1 MIEAVTSRWW
11 LFLAQGVAML
21 ILAAVGFTQ
30 PGTIIK
36 IIGAYLVIDGALKL
50 VGAFTN
56 KKEDSS
62 RLMNIIAGVIGI
74 VVGIYAFS
82 NPAGAAIIVT
92 YLIAIW
98 VIILGAMLVIWGFQL
113 RERFEEYWLLI
124 VLGVLSVLFGILVFN
139 NFLAGMLTLA
149 WLFVAYM
156 LIGGILAIVLGFRI
170 KALGERLGML
180 TS

>member
-21 ILAAVGFTQ
+21 ILAVVGYTQ
-30 PGTIIK
+30 PGTIIQ

-56 KKEDSS
+56 KKDDSS
-62 RLMNIIAGVIGI
+62 RLTNIIAGVIGVI
-74 VVGIYAFS
+74 VGIYAFT
-82 NPAGAAIIVT
+82 NPASAAIIVT

-98 VIILGAMLVIWGFQL
+98 VIILGVMLIVWGIQL
-113 RERFEEYWLLI
+113 RERFTEYWLLI

-156 LIGGILAIVLGFRI
+156 VIGGILAIVLSFRI

>member
-36 IIGAYLVIDGALKL
+36 ILGAYLVIDGALKL

-62 RLMNIIAGVIGI
+62 RLMNIISGIIGI

-82 NPAGAAIIVT
+82 NPVGAAIIVT
-92 YLIAIW
+92 YVIAVW
-98 VIILGAMLVIWGFQL
+98 VIVLGILLVVWGVQL

-124 VLGVLSVLFGILVFN
+124 VLGVLSVLFGLLVFN
-139 NFLAGMLTLA
+139 NFLAGILTLA
-149 WLFVAYM
+149 SLFVAYM
-156 LIGGILAIVLGFRI
+156 VVGGILVILLAFRI
-170 KALGERLGML
+170 KALGDRLGLL
-180 TS
+180 TA

>member
-21 ILAAVGFTQ
+21 ILAAVGVTQ
-30 PGTIIK
+30 PGTIIQ

-62 RLMNIIAGVIGI
+62 RLMNIIAGVIGVI
-74 VVGIYAFS
+74 VGIYAFT

-98 VIILGAMLVIWGFQL
+98 VIILGIMLVIWGVQL
-113 RERFEEYWLLI
+113 RDRLSEYWLLI
-124 VLGVLSVLFGILVFN
+124 ILGVLSIIFGILVFN

-156 LIGGILAIVLGFRI
+156 IVGGILAIVLSFRI
-170 KALGERLGML
+170 KALGERLGTL
-180 TS
+180 RS

>member
-30 PGTIIK
+30 PGTIIQ

-56 KKEDSS
+56 KKDDSS
-62 RLMNIIAGVIGI
+62 RLMNIIAGVIGVI
-74 VVGIYAFS
+74 VGIYAFT
-82 NPAGAAIIVT
+82 NPVAAGIIVT
-92 YLIAIW
+92 YLIAVW
-98 VIILGAMLVIWGFQL
+98 VIILGILLVVWGVQL

-124 VLGVLSVLFGILVFN
+124 VLGVLSALFGILVFN
-139 NFLAGMLTLA
+139 NFLAGMITLQS
-149 WLFVAYM
+149 LFVAYM
-156 LIGGILAIVLGFRI
+156 VIGGILAIVLGFRI
-170 KALGERLGML
+170 KALGDRLGLL

>member
-21 ILAAVGFTQ
+21 ILAAVGFTN
-30 PGTIIK
+30 PGVIIQ

-62 RLMNIIAGVIGI
+62 RLMNIITGIIGI
-74 VVGIYAFS
+74 IVGIYAFA

-98 VIILGAMLVIWGFQL
+98 VIILGVMLVIWGVQL
-113 RERFEEYWLLI
+113 RERFAEYWLLI

>member
-36 IIGAYLVIDGALKL
+36 ILGAYLVIDGALKL

-62 RLMNIIAGVIGI
+62 RVMNIITGIIGV
-74 VVGIYAFS
+74 VVGIYSFS
-82 NPAGAAIIVT
+82 NPVGAAIIVT
-92 YLIAIW
+92 YVIAVW
-98 VIILGAMLVIWGFQL
+98 VIILGILLVVWGIQL

-124 VLGVLSVLFGILVFN
+124 VLGVLSVLFGLLVFN
-139 NFLAGMLTLA
+139 NFLAGLLTLA
-149 WLFVAYM
+149 SLFVAYM
-156 LIGGILAIVLGFRI
+156 VVGGILAILLAFRI
-170 KALGERLGML
+170 KALGERLGLL
-180 TS
+180 TT

>member
-21 ILAAVGFTQ
+21 ILAAVGFTN
-30 PGTIIK
+30 PGVIIQ
-36 IIGAYLVIDGALKL
+36 ILGAYLVIDGALKL

-56 KKEDSS
+56 KKDDPS
-62 RLMNIIAGVIGI
+62 RVMNIITGIIGV
-74 VVGIYAFS
+74 VVGIYAFA
-82 NPAGAAIIVT
+82 NPVGAAAIVT

-98 VIILGAMLVIWGFQL
+98 VIILGILLVVWGIQL
-113 RERFEEYWLLI
+113 RERFAEYWLLI
-124 VLGVLSVLFGILVFN
+124 VLGVLSVLFGLLVFN

-149 WLFVAYM
+149 SLFVAYM
-156 LIGGILAIVLGFRI
+156 VVGGILAIVLAFRI

-180 TS
+180 TT

>member
-21 ILAAVGFTQ
+21 ILAVVGFTQ
-30 PGTIIK
+30 PGTIIQ
-36 IIGAYLVIDGALKL
+36 ILGAYLVIDGALKL

-62 RLMNIIAGVIGI
+62 RVMNIISGIIGV

-82 NPAGAAIIVT
+82 NPVGAAIVVT
-92 YLIAIW
+92 YVIAIW
-98 VIILGAMLVIWGFQL
+98 VIILGVLLVVWGIQL

-124 VLGVLSVLFGILVFN
+124 VLGVLSVLFGLLVFN

-149 WLFVAYM
+149 SLFVAYM
-156 LIGGILAIVLGFRI
+156 VVGGVLAILLAFRI
-170 KALGERLGML
+170 KALGERLGLL

>member
-30 PGTIIK
+30 PGTIIQ

-56 KKEDSS
+56 KKDDSS
-62 RLMNIIAGVIGI
+62 RLMNIIAGVIGVI
-74 VVGIYAFS
+74 VGIYAFT
-82 NPAGAAIIVT
+82 NPVAAGIIVT
-92 YLIAIW
+92 YLIAVW
-98 VIILGAMLVIWGFQL
+98 VIILGILLVVWGIQL
-113 RERFEEYWLLI
+113 RDRFAEYWLLI

-139 NFLAGMLTLA
+139 NFLAGILTLA
-149 WLFVAYM
+149 SLFVAYM
-156 LIGGILAIVLGFRI
+156 LVGGILAIVLGFRI
-170 KALGERLGML
+170 KALGERLGMQ

>member
-21 ILAAVGFTQ
+21 ILAAVGFTN
-30 PGTIIK
+30 PGIIIQ

-56 KKEDSS
+56 KKDDPS
-62 RLMNIIAGVIGI
+62 RLMNIISGIIGI
-74 VVGIYAFS
+74 IVGIYAFA

-92 YLIAIW
+92 YLIALW
-98 VIILGAMLVIWGFQL
+98 VIILGIMLVIWGVQL

-124 VLGVLSVLFGILVFN
+124 ILGVLSVLFGILVFN

-156 LIGGILAIVLGFRI
+156 LVGGILAIVLGFRI

>member
-1 MIEAVTSRWW
+1 
-11 LFLAQGVAML
+11 ML
-21 ILAAVGFTQ
+21 ILAAVGFTN
-30 PGTIIK
+30 PGVIIQ
-36 IIGAYLVIDGALKL
+36 ILGAYLVIDGALKL

-62 RLMNIIAGVIGI
+62 RLMNIITGIIGI
-74 VVGIYAFS
+74 IVGIYAFA
-82 NPAGAAIIVT
+82 NPVGAALIVT

-98 VIILGAMLVIWGFQL
+98 VIILGVMLVIWGVQL
-113 RERFEEYWLLI
+113 RERFAEYWLLI

-170 KALGERLGML
+170 KALGERLGVL

>member
-21 ILAAVGFTQ
+21 ILAFVGITQ
-30 PGTIIK
+30 PGTIIQ
-36 IIGAYLVIDGALKL
+36 ILGAYFVIDGALKL

-62 RLMNIIAGVIGI
+62 RVMNIVTGIIGV

-82 NPAGAAIIVT
+82 NPVGAGTIVT
-92 YLIAIW
+92 YAIAVW
-98 VIILGAMLVIWGFQL
+98 VILLGVLLVFWGIQL
-113 RERFEEYWLLI
+113 RERFEEYWLLL
-124 VLGVLSVLFGILVFN
+124 VLGVLSVIFGLLVFN
-139 NFLAGMLTLA
+139 NVLAGFLTFA
-149 WLFVAYM
+149 SLFVAYM
-156 LIGGILAIVLGFRI
+156 VVGGVLAILLAFRI
-170 KALGERLGML
+170 KALGERLGFL